1 MKLGSIYRK
10 CHSSTQQARSP
21 AEQIAKHIFLA
32 QNRSLAVT
40 IRVCAVAAVALPAV
54 ARPLPAAAAA
64 AALPVAA
71 AALLAATPLP
81 ATAVALRV
89 AEAVRLLPA
98 VTAGGDNDK
107 ASPGGG
113 GSSDRFRASHRERR
127 PIRDCVRPRPSSPPR
142 ATPDP

>member
-1 MKLGSIYRK
+1 
-10 CHSSTQQARSP
+10 
-21 AEQIAKHIFLA
+21 
-32 QNRSLAVT
+32 
-40 IRVCAVAAVALPAV
+40 VAAVALPAV

-71 AALLAATPLP
+71 AALLAAAAATPLP

-127 PIRDCVRPRPSSPPR
+127 PTRDCVRPRPSSPPR